1 MIFSVNNTRT
11 TLGGRAPVASDRNRA
26 IPALARDRGF
36 TLLELM
42 IVLSVM
48 MVLLAIAIP
57 AYQRHIIQTREAVL
71 KSNVIMLDK
80 LIQEYTLD
88 KRQAPQSLDDLKT
101 ANYLH
106 DIPKDPMTGA
116 ADWDTEQ
123 EDSTTAADPNQP
135 GIVKVHSHSSGTA
148 LDGEPYA
155 SW

>member
-1 MIFSVNNTRT
+1 MISTVYKTR
-11 TLGGRAPVASDRNRA
+11 GRLRSRR
-26 IPALARDRGF
+26 RGHRGF

-57 AYQRHIIQTREAVL
+57 AYQRHIVQTREAVL

-88 KRQAPQSLDDLKT
+88 QRQAPQSLDDLNGK
-101 ANYLH
+101 YLR

-116 ADWDTEQ
+116 ADWDVACTMIQ
-123 EDSTTAADPNQP
+123 VTQVPSP
-135 GIVKVHSHSSGTA
+135 S
-148 LDGEPYA
+148 
-155 SW
+155 

>member
-1 MIFSVNNTRT
+1 
-11 TLGGRAPVASDRNRA
+11 
-26 IPALARDRGF
+26 
-36 TLLELM
+36 M
-42 IVLSVM
+42 IVLSIM

-57 AYQRHIIQTREAVL
+57 AYNRHIIQTREAVL

-123 EDSTTAADPNQP
+123 EDPTTAADPNQP
-135 GIVKVHSHSSGTA
+135 GIIKVHSHSPGTS